1 MKLLEWTAVQQHILH
16 ILTPSH
22 IFTARFI
29 YLLCSWHLWLSF
41 AAMDFPLQ
49 CTHTPVVMKREPNA
63 SYVCSQYYRAPELIF
78 RAKDYTSDIGRWLVF
93 IQISSPS
100 QLISTEIL
108 LEQPIFPLE
117 TGMNQLVEV
126 IKVMAPPG
134 IRWIHRAGLAIE
146 VEKT

>member
-1 MKLLEWTAVQQHILH
+1 
-16 ILTPSH
+16 
-22 IFTARFI
+22 
-29 YLLCSWHLWLSF
+29 
-41 AAMDFPLQ
+41 
-49 CTHTPVVMKREPNA
+49 
-63 SYVCSQYYRAPELIF
+63 
-78 RAKDYTSDIGRWLVF
+78 VF